1 MRLQKRS
8 PKAAKFSVPK
18 SGTAF
23 PESNIHR
30 CYLSTNHRNRT
41 AECIVYP
48 SGIGE
53 QRENND
59 APETDFDRRFPHEP
73 LQEQTKEAA
82 GQALPRA
89 GQAFLRIDPRPGTP
103 ICDPTMPPPLG
114 WSIWPLI

>member
-1 MRLQKRS
+1 MRFQKRS

-18 SGTAF
+18 SGTTF
-23 PESNIHR
+23 PVTNIHR

-82 GQALPRA
+82 GQALPRT
-89 GQAFLRIDPRPGTP
+89 GQAFLKSIRDRVLRSVIQRCRRRWGGA
-103 ICDPTMPPPLG
+103 LG
-114 WSIWPLI
+114 RVI